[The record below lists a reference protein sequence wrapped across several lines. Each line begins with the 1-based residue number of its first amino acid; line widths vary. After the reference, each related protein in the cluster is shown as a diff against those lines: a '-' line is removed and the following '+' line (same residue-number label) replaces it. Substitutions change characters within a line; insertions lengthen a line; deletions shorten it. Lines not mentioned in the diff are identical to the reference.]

1 MNLSDTTYQAPPG
14 FKEQTLL
21 NAGLADG
28 FVSLPSRVGYLNI
41 SFNSVGVSA
50 VAPVTD
56 DFVEVFR
63 DRFRRQV
70 VEVDRLPE
78 YLSSGVHRTLET
90 GQLAGLS
97 IDWRGQTSFQKAVL
111 TAAAGIPSGEVRPYG
126 WIARKIGRPSA
137 VRAVGSALGQNPVPI
152 LVACHRV
159 VRADGSLGQY
169 RFGTPMKAALL
180 ESEGLHIEAARGVLT
195 GNTDTNVVCYPS
207 CGVVRNV
214 EPGRQRWFRSNREA
228 AVAGYRP
235 CHRCQPI
242 LSDR

>member
-1 MNLSDTTYQAPPG
+1 MNLSDATFTAPKG

-28 FVSLPSRVGYLNI
+28 FVALPSPVGEVNI
-41 SFNSVGVSA
+41 SFNTIGVSA
-50 VAPVTD
+50 VAPVAG
-56 DFVEVFR
+56 DFIAAFH

-78 YLSSGVHRTLET
+78 RLSADVQRTLET
-90 GQLAGLS
+90 GQLANLS

-111 TAAAGIPSGEVRPYG
+111 TAAAGIPTGEVRPYG
-126 WIARKIGRPSA
+126 WIASKIGKPSA

-169 RFGTPMKAALL
+169 RFGSPMKAALL
-180 ESEGLHIEAARGVLT
+180 ESEGLHVESARGVLT
-195 GNTDTNVVCYPS
+195 GSTASKIVCYPS
-207 CGVVRNV
+207 C
-214 EPGRQRWFRSNREA
+214 
-228 AVAGYRP
+228 AVARAIEPDQQQWFSSTHEATRAGYGP
-235 CHRCQPI
+235 CRQCQPI
-242 LSDR
+242 M